1 MRIADVGAFDPS
13 VSVPAN
19 LGLPCDSG
27 RPPPQQEPALM
38 PQSRLLRWHL
48 RSARSDG
55 ERKFKGVAAGGSI
68 VDDDDFIGDLWI
80 GVAPDAIETLRR
92 ELELVE
98 DRNDD
103 RNVNRPGC
111 RSQGGRCQESNY
123 ATTKSL
129 LASPR
134 ARVRF

>member
-68 VDDDDFIGDLWI
+68 VDDDDFDIQHAGHQLFVRYDSRAAEI
-80 GVAPDAIETLRR
+80 ARARARIAG
-92 ELELVE
+92 
-98 DRNDD
+98 
-103 RNVNRPGC
+103 NVNDE
-111 RSQGGRCQESNY
+111 QG
-123 ATTKSL
+123 
-129 LASPR
+129 LALHR
-134 ARVRF
+134 